1 MRCKMESKLSLENL
15 VESRNSC
22 SKDTSQLGRVKPRSL
37 NHIYADSFVLLSCYL
52 ILHEEN
58 AY

>member
-1 MRCKMESKLSLENL
+1 MESKLSLENL